1 MNRSVCLGGLV
12 VLIGSLLSAPVAAAD
27 DLEQKRA
34 QEKAKLKQGG
44 TWTGR
49 IAALEKDDVS
59 FAFQTEIVI
68 AYVKLVPIR
77 NAQGRIIGFDPRR
90 RVHREDVRMEV
101 WLPAEVTILLPP
113 KPAKGPDGRPIPAP
127 GKQGRPAAGVPGTIK
142 DLRWNQQVQVTLQRD
157 RHGHLFAKSI
167 RVLRER

>member
-1 MNRSVCLGGLV
+1 MTRRVCLGCLMVLV
-12 VLIGSLLSAPVAAAD
+12 GSLLSAPAAAAE

-34 QEKAKLKQGG
+34 KEKAKLKQGG

-68 AYVKLVPIR
+68 AYLKRVPLR
-77 NAQGRIIGFDPRR
+77 DAHGRVVGFDLRP

-101 WLPAEVTILLPP
+101 WLPADVTILLPP
-113 KPAKGPDGRPIPAP
+113 KPAKGPDGRPVPAP
-127 GKQGRPAAGVPGTIK
+127 EKKGRPAAGVPGTIK
-142 DLRWNQQVQVTLQRD
+142 DLRWNQQVQVTLERD